1 MAVTQAQAKQ
11 AHDASFQVMQAAQ
24 AMLLYTNRVT
34 ALFDGAFTVK
44 VGDETITLAQDV
56 QDRLIDVAKYNAL
69 KANLVTAFNL
79 LP

>member
-11 AHDASFQVMQAAQ
+11 AHEGAIQLMTASQAL
-24 AMLLYTNRVT
+24 LLYTNRVIG
-34 ALFDGAFTVK
+34 LFDSNFTVK
-44 VGDETITLAQDV
+44 VDDQTIPLDQATQDH
-56 QDRLIDVAKYNAL
+56 LIDVAKYQAL